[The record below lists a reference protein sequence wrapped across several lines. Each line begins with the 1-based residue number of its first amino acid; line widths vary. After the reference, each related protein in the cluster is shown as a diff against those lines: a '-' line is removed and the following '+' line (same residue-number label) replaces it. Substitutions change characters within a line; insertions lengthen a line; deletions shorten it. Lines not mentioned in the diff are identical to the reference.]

1 MKSII
6 LAALMTFA
14 VAAIQ
19 LAQAV
24 PTTGMPRA
32 AEHSQ
37 PADFGPGGSE
47 TEGGW
52 G

>member
-1 MKSII
+1 MKKII
-6 LAALMTFA
+6 LAAMMTLGM
-14 VAAIQ
+14 AATQ

-24 PTTGMPRA
+24 PTATPRT

-37 PADFGPGGSE
+37 PADFGPSGSE

>member
-6 LAALMTFA
+6 LVAVMTFG

-19 LAQAV
+19 LAQAL
-24 PTTGMPRA
+24 PTGMSYT

-37 PADFGPGGSE
+37 AADFGPSGSE

>member
-14 VAAIQ
+14 VAAVQ
-19 LAQAV
+19 LAQAA
-24 PTTGMPRA
+24 PTGMPRT